1 MHGAHHGA
9 KKARLAPAAPPT
21 LVAAAAPPPAMLG
34 QARPISHGQVPGQW
48 VPGLPGQPY
57 QYQVV
62 TETGRPVQASVQ
74 APGQM
79 M

>member
-21 LVAAAAPPPAMLG
+21 LVAAAPPPPAMLG

-62 TETGRPVQASVQ
+62 TDGTGRPVQAS
-74 APGQM
+74 AGQM